1 MAAELGEFNVLIL
14 RFFPTGGGIGLAFI
28 PSVTAITANF
38 DKYIPIAM
46 AMASS
51 GVAIGTFVFPPII
64 RWLAVQYGWRGALLL
79 MGGICLQIVVLSA
92 LLRPMPPLKTDQD
105 KQEHS
110 GGFKQHLNM
119 HICKSISYVLLLIQ
133 IFLSTVG
140 VSMVLVHL
148 PAYGGTLGFSEDASA
163 MLLST
168 MGISNFVG
176 RFAYGATNQIPWVEA
191 VCLHI
196 IGSTLAGV
204 VTVICPLF
212 SSYIALQVY
221 ASMFGSLVAC
231 FGCMLPLVIV
241 DIVGAD
247 LITNG
252 YGYVLLFMA
261 FGTIAGGPVA
271 GRMVGDKG

>member
-1 MAAELGEFNVLIL
+1 
-14 RFFPTGGGIGLAFI
+14 
-28 PSVTAITANF
+28 
-38 DKYIPIAM
+38 M

-51 GVAIGTFVFPPII
+51 GVGIGTFVFPPII

-92 LLRPMPPLKTDQD
+92 LLRPMPPLNTDQD

-110 GGFKQHLNM
+110 GSFKQHLNM
-119 HICKSISYVLLLIQ
+119 HICKNISYGLLLIQ
-133 IFLSTVG
+133 IVFVSIG
-140 VSMVLVHL
+140 MSMVLVHL
-148 PAYGGTLGFSEDASA
+148 PAYGGTLGFSDDASA

-176 RFAYGATNQIPWVEA
+176 RFAYGSSNQIPWVKA
-191 VCLHI
+191 VGLYTAGFTI
-196 IGSTLAGV
+196 AGV
-204 VTVICPLF
+204 LTVICPLF
-212 SSYIALQVY
+212 TSYIALQVY
-221 ASMFGSLVAC
+221 ASLFGFLTAC

-271 GRMVGDKG
+271 GRMRGDKG